1 MLCTQCLPTIASM
14 PYVEDRVIHD
24 ADAHT
29 MEPPEWL
36 DEFAT
41 QRVIDYERSRYDGG
55 DEGVLGS
62 SPMSTEI
69 ERSRALH
76 ADEEFRA
83 GAAAEVMLRK
93 NYRAP
98 GAWDPADR
106 SEALDAMGFASQLIF
121 PTRPNTLLEAMEHEA
136 PADLTYETA
145 SAANRAQIAFCAHDP
160 RLLPIAYIPL
170 QDLELAGPC
179 ATEAIS
185 EGAAALLI
193 PNRMPKRHAHSH
205 IGFDTVWAQAQE
217 AGIPIVMHVATPEL
231 VMPSQHRNNGLP
243 PEPDFHGGGENFRSV
258 SYMAISSSP
267 MQALSM
273 MIFDG
278 VLDRFPELRF
288 GVIELGAVW
297 VPSFLRQLEA
307 AFVAFERHEGRLKKL
322 SLRPAEYMTRQVRVT
337 PYPTEPTGWIIENSA
352 PEICMFSS
360 DFPHVE
366 GGRNPLKRFDAEVG
380 HFDAEVQERFFRTN
394 FEDLMGNGLD
404 TTAVGLG
411 RVARAA
417 PGQG

>member
-1 MLCTQCLPTIASM
+1 M

-36 DEFAT
+36 EEFASA
-41 QRVIDYERSRYDGG
+41 RVVEYERSRYAGR
-55 DEGVLGS
+55 DEGTLGR
-62 SPMSTEI
+62 SPMEAEI

-76 ADEEFRA
+76 ADDEFRA

-98 GAWDPADR
+98 GAWDPDDR

-179 ATEAIS
+179 ATEAIA

-193 PNRMPKRHAHSH
+193 PNRMPADHAHSH
-205 IGFDTVWAQAQE
+205 IAFDSVWAQAQE

-231 VMPSQHRNNGLP
+231 VMPPQHRNNGLP

-258 SYMAISSSP
+258 SYMAISSAP

-278 VLDRFPELRF
+278 VLDRFPELKF

-297 VPSFLRQLEA
+297 VPSFMRQLEA
-307 AFVAFERHEGRLKKL
+307 AFVAFERHEERLKTL

-366 GGRNPLKRFDAEVG
+366 GGRNPLKRFDSEVQ
-380 HFDAEVQERFFRTN
+380 HLSSDVQERFFRSN

-404 TTAVGLG
+404 TSTLGLN
-411 RVARAA
+411 
-417 PGQG
+417 